1 MLQAIGAVSQSPIQ
15 EEYLRIFEVLFD
27 HVENYGEA
35 VIIYFDS
42 CSDNDFGPFS
52 VNNFSIGQY
61 INQIETYYG
70 NHNDISSEQCIEPS
84 KLFAWALIGNTK
96 ECLMHFCTQSVV
108 MQNTMLNFLRLIFE
122 NIPFVCQYVADFKKV
137 KGSLLL
143 NTIGEILP
151 RYKNFPQN
159 LDTIQHMLFRM
170 AVPRKTKQISLI
182 PPVILYHEIM
192 ERLVKK
198 DMIDF
203 WIGLFADFIRGLKK
217 NNIKLNWS
225 SEREDILNPA
235 FCCVFLIKLL
245 KVQRLKGVD
254 VDEIFRNL
262 GDLFK
267 AQNVEFGT
275 SLNAFRCCTE
285 IDWAS
290 KFALMDHLQ
299 IPSTSFPREIPSALY
314 SVLYEG
320 ANYIELTDADPT
332 FENYLIGIFELAFTV
347 DQIPDE
353 LIKDVTTKFPQSMD
367 VTNCI
372 AICFHRAYS
381 NIFSYRD
388 QIQFNEMRIKFIEK
402 LLKIF
407 DCKMDLGN
415 AICTPALFEVLWN
428 LQPCLIIGRAALSG
442 ILHYISL
449 NPKKNPVSDFQIL
462 DNATLQLLSTFFE
475 FANKFYSPYH
485 DELRAAINDGCSKLS
500 TSKLSIMSAVYVVLK
515 KRCNTICKYLKS
527 RPEQMRIFMNRLED
541 YLLCYMEYVQKEYN
555 S

>member
-1 MLQAIGAVSQSPIQ
+1 MDNEHFKDVLIKKLESFKQDTSNIDSLKQHVNSMPAGFVLEKDAFIKMLQAIGAVSQSIKQ
-15 EEYLRIFEVLFD
+15 EEYLRIFKALFD
-27 HVENYGEA
+27 RVENYGEA
-35 VIIYFDS
+35 VIIHFDS
-42 CSDNDFGPFS
+42 CSNNDFGPFS
-52 VNNFSIGQY
+52 VKNFSIGQY

-122 NIPFVCQYVADFKKV
+122 HIPSVCQYVADFKKI

-170 AVPRKTKQISLI
+170 SIPRKTKQISLI
-182 PPVILYHEIM
+182 PPVILFHEIM
-192 ERLVKK
+192 EHLVKK

-217 NNIKLNWS
+217 NNIKLNWN

-235 FCCVFLIKLL
+235 LFCVFLIKLL

-285 IDWAS
+285 IDWAL

-314 SVLYEG
+314 TILFED
-320 ANYIELTDADPT
+320 AKKNYIELTDADST
-332 FENYLIGIFELAFTV
+332 FENYLIG
-347 DQIPDE
+347 
-353 LIKDVTTKFPQSMD
+353 
-367 VTNCI
+367 
-372 AICFHRAYS
+372 
-381 NIFSYRD
+381 
-388 QIQFNEMRIKFIEK
+388 
-402 LLKIF
+402 
-407 DCKMDLGN
+407 
-415 AICTPALFEVLWN
+415 
-428 LQPCLIIGRAALSG
+428 
-442 ILHYISL
+442 
-449 NPKKNPVSDFQIL
+449 
-462 DNATLQLLSTFFE
+462 
-475 FANKFYSPYH
+475 
-485 DELRAAINDGCSKLS
+485 
-500 TSKLSIMSAVYVVLK
+500 
-515 KRCNTICKYLKS
+515 
-527 RPEQMRIFMNRLED
+527 
-541 YLLCYMEYVQKEYN
+541 
-555 S
+555 